1 MDQKSAIILEG
12 GAMRSIFSAGVV
24 DFLLEK
30 GIKIPNVLAVS
41 AGAYAGMNY
50 VSGQIGRVLDAV
62 INPLREY
69 KYMGLSTFL
78 KKGTFFDMDYLFDE
92 IPFKKAPFDFEKFK
106 ESAMRF
112 ITSTVNCDTGETV
125 YHEDYRDE
133 KELFRICKAA
143 NSLPIIAKVTEI
155 GGVPMLDGGMAE
167 AIPIKKALE
176 EGWEKILVVFTRD
189 SAYRKK
195 EGVTAYVRTVR
206 FLYRRYPE
214 FARIVEGRAKRYND
228 AIDAVAA
235 LEREG
240 RAMVLRPTALTVGN
254 KESNVEKL
262 IAYYRHGYET
272 AKAKYAELIKFFEL

>member
-50 VSGQIGRVLDAV
+50 VSEQIGRVLDAV

-206 FLYRRYPE
+206 FLYRKYPE
-214 FARIVEGRAKRYND
+214 FAKIVEGRAKRYND
-228 AIDAVAA
+228 AIAAVAK

-240 RAMVLRPTALTVGN
+240 RAMVLRPTTLTVRN

-262 IAYYRHGYET
+262 TAYYRHGYET